1 MQSGNPISTARQ
13 GQGCVPA
20 PRTRTGGAAARWR
33 GGVYDR
39 NRGLGG
45 TGGKPEAPITLDRQ
59 LGRSRDLGS
68 NAPKLAEL
76 QCTVRDEPLAPASNV
91 ARLGPSVTAGF
102 DVKSQQFAE
111 PQVIRIDACGLHRAD
126 V

>member
-1 MQSGNPISTARQ
+1 MLLSP
-13 GQGCVPA
+13 
-20 PRTRTGGAAARWR
+20 
-33 GGVYDR
+33 D
-39 NRGLGG
+39 RGLSG
-45 TGGKPEAPITLDRQ
+45 TAGYRLKPAAPITLDRQ

-76 QCTVRDEPLAPASNV
+76 LCTVRDEPLASASNV
-91 ARLGPSVTAGF
+91 ARLGPSVTAGLN
-102 DVKSQQFAE
+102 VKSQQFAD